1 MPAPTPPGRTAAA
14 RDPTPDL
21 YARSQLSLEQNIV
34 GSRLAPLLRCRTR
47 GWTNHVRFF
56 SPGGRSS
63 DIVADQG
70 HPVMHYDPL
79 IEVGD
84 VFQERYRIQETLS
97 TGGFAIVYKAE
108 QLATGQAV
116 AIKCIRRY
124 GPTPADDEKRV
135 ARFQRE
141 VRLCAQLHHPNIV
154 RLIDSGWIDASMY
167 AVFEFVPGKN
177 LSQILSEEGRLSPVE
192 AGYLMSQV
200 LDALSCAHDAGIT
213 HRDLKPANIMIVP
226 TGARRNA
233 TVLDFGIGGV
243 LREIHGL
250 DEKTLTSTFE
260 RMGTPAYSSPEQLRG
275 RVLTPHTDIYSWGL
289 VFLECLT
296 GRRPIEGDTVAEVMH
311 RQLDEA
317 PVPIPRALKGHPL
330 DELLRVATAK
340 NVLHRRYT
348 TRDLLSRLDA
358 CPLAAL
364 DLSGEAATAQS
375 PEEYSTLAMGVTVMS
390 AAAAAEQRPGPEVTT
405 GNMLGQRERRQLTV
419 VSCTISV
426 LSGTG
431 ATLDLEEHEDQLSEE
446 VTFCRQLATSLGG
459 HVIGGAEHRV
469 LLGFGYPTASGED
482 ARRAVH
488 AALTIAR
495 EFAARSAALQR
506 SSKMHSEVQIGVHTG
521 LILVRQEGAGQAP
534 PSFSG
539 SAVRVAS
546 HIDGHAAANGVVIS
560 QATYQ
565 LVRTQFALSQ
575 GTSVSVP
582 GHPET
587 VEIFQLPDSLWDE
600 PADAPT
606 YGDASAPLV
615 GRDQEMDFLRR
626 HWRMAGEGRGQ
637 SVLILG
643 DAGIGKSR
651 LVRELGRVLSGGT
664 LSWLQGRCM
673 PEARHSALQPLVDL
687 LQRHLG
693 FRPAMDEGERRRR
706 LEELLDAHEL
716 ARAQA
721 MPLLAPVLGVPLGPS
736 YAPLPLAPQRQ
747 RELTLRVLLSLF
759 SDMAARQPMVLVVED
774 VHWADATTL
783 ELLSLLV
790 EEASSVPMLVVL
802 TARPESSGALTP
814 TATLKLD
821 RLDSATASD
830 MIQRCAG
837 GKTLPGAVLSE
848 ILRRTDGVPLFVEE
862 MVRAVLASGMLV
874 EHEDHYQM
882 QGVLA
887 DLEIPAS
894 LRELLLARLDR
905 LGREVKA
912 ALQLGSVL
920 GREFR
925 SEELAAAGGYDSDVL
940 GRLTD
945 ALVDSGLL
953 YCRRRLSGEIFVF
966 KHALVHDAAY
976 DSMPR
981 STRSMYHRHIAH
993 MLEDRFPEVAEKRP
1007 ELLARHHAGAG
1018 QITAALGY
1026 SRRAAF
1032 EALIKSAN
1040 DEAIGHAQQ
1049 AIVWLM
1055 DIEDEKQSAELE
1067 LGFQAIIAPAL
1078 FGTHG
1083 HGDREFGALAR
1094 RSLRLISVVGDSPH
1108 VLPALWG
1115 VWVHHYVR
1123 SEFARALPLA
1133 ENYLERAHRLGDSG
1147 ARVIGH
1153 SIVASTMFY
1162 LGRFDEA
1169 RDSASASIALY
1180 EPEAHRHHTMVVGY
1194 DTKTAQLGLRALCAW
1209 MLGRTSEAEADA
1221 EAALAWSRTTEH
1233 PVTLCLGLF
1242 FLAHVRLWNGEPAPA
1257 ERAARELLVV
1267 AERFGLDS
1275 WTRLGEVLLGGATRD
1290 PMRIRAVIGQFDKA
1304 SQAIGRSYWYTLL
1317 AEAEVA
1323 AGEHQR
1329 ALAAIDAARD
1339 FADRT
1344 GERYYLAELHRHRGE
1359 LLAARPDQAMPE
1371 AVPMAVPEATPE
1383 ATIGATPAATIGATP
1398 AVTPEATTD
1407 AITAAEASLRRAM
1420 EIAVGQ
1426 GARLPAFLAAT
1437 ALCRLQAQAGR
1448 LDAADLDAAR
1458 ALARHFD
1465 PAEQIP
1471 VITAARAVLA
1481 DLGA

>member
-1 MPAPTPPGRTAAA
+1 
-14 RDPTPDL
+14 
-21 YARSQLSLEQNIV
+21 
-34 GSRLAPLLRCRTR
+34 
-47 GWTNHVRFF
+47 
-56 SPGGRSS
+56 
-63 DIVADQG
+63 
-70 HPVMHYDPL
+70 MHYDPL
-79 IEVGD
+79 IAVGD

-97 TGGFAIVYKAE
+97 TGGFAVVYKAE
-108 QLATGQAV
+108 QLATGQSV
-116 AIKCIRRY
+116 AIKCIRHY
-124 GPTPADDEKRV
+124 GPTPEDDEKRV

-167 AVFEFVPGKN
+167 AVFEYVPGKN
-177 LSQILSEEGRLSPVE
+177 LAQVLAEEGKLTPVE
-192 AGYLMSQV
+192 AGYLMGQV
-200 LDALSCAHDAGIT
+200 LDALSCAHDAGII

-243 LREIHGL
+243 LRESHGL
-250 DEKTLTSTFE
+250 DEKTLTRTFE

-340 NVLHRRYT
+340 NVTNRRYT
-348 TRDLLSRLDA
+348 TRELLSRLDA

-364 DLSGEAATAQS
+364 DLSGEAGGAQA
-375 PEEYSTLAMGVTVMS
+375 PEEFSTLAMGVTVMS
-390 AAAAAEQRPGPEVTT
+390 AMAAEPRPAPEVTT

-426 LSGTG
+426 LSENG
-431 ATLDLEEHEDQLSEE
+431 AALDLEEHEDRLVEE
-446 VTFCRQLATSLGG
+446 AAFCRSLGTSLGG
-459 HVIGGAEHRV
+459 HVLGGTEHRV
-469 LLGFGYPTASGED
+469 LLGFGYPAASGED

-488 AALTIAR
+488 AALAIAR
-495 EFAARSAALQR
+495 EFAGRSAALQR
-506 SSKMHSEVQIGVHTG
+506 AHKLRSAVHIGVHTG
-521 LILVRQEGAGQAP
+521 LVLVRQEGPAQAP

-539 SAVRVAS
+539 TAVRVAS
-546 HIDGHAAANGVVIS
+546 HIDAHAAANGVVVS

-565 LVRTQFALSQ
+565 LVRTQFALSPGAQ
-575 GTSVSVP
+575 VSVP
-582 GHPET
+582 GHAEP
-587 VEIFQLPDSLWDE
+587 VEIFQLPDSPWDE
-600 PADAPT
+600 SADAPT

-626 HWRMAGEGRGQ
+626 HWRMANEGRGQ
-637 SVLILG
+637 SVLVIG

-651 LVRELGRVLSGGT
+651 LVRELGRVLSSGAHP
-664 LSWLQGRCM
+664 WLQGRCM
-673 PEARHSALQPLVDL
+673 PEARNSALQPVVDL

-693 FRPAMDEGERRRR
+693 FRPAMDEAERRRR

-716 ARAQA
+716 ERAQV
-721 MPLLAPVLGVPLGPS
+721 MPLLAPVLGVPLGPA

-759 SDMAARQPMVLVVED
+759 SDMATRQPMVLVIED

-783 ELLSLLV
+783 ALLALLV
-790 EEASSVPMLVVL
+790 EEASAVSMLL
-802 TARPESSGALTP
+802 LFTARPEAGGALAP
-814 TATLKLD
+814 AATLKLD
-821 RLDSATASD
+821 RLDSENASN

-837 GKTLPGAVLSE
+837 GKTLPGVVVSE

-862 MVRAVLASGMLV
+862 MVRAVLGSGMLV
-874 EHEDHYQM
+874 EHEDHYRLK
-882 QGVLA
+882 GVLA

-912 ALQLGSVL
+912 ALQLGAVL

-925 SEELAAAGGYDSDVL
+925 SEELAAAGGYDGEVL

-981 STRSMYHRHIAH
+981 STRAMYHRHIAH
-993 MLEDRFPEVAEKRP
+993 MLEERFPEVAEKRP
-1007 ELLARHHAGAG
+1007 ELLARHHASGG

-1026 SRRAAF
+1026 SRRAAL

-1049 AIVWLM
+1049 AIAWLT
-1055 DIEDEKQSAELE
+1055 DIEDEKQRAELE

-1078 FGTHG
+1078 FGTRG

-1094 RSLRLISVVGDSPH
+1094 RSLRLISVVGDSPQ

-1133 ENYLERAHRLGDSG
+1133 ENYLERAHRIGDSDG
-1147 ARVIGH
+1147 LVIGH
-1153 SIVASTMFY
+1153 SIVASTLFY
-1162 LGRFDEA
+1162 LGRFADA
-1169 RDSASASIALY
+1169 RASASESIAHY
-1180 EPEAHRHHTMVVGY
+1180 RPEAHRHHTMVVGY
-1194 DTKTAQLGLRALCAW
+1194 DTRSAQLGLRAMCAW
-1209 MLGRTSEAEADA
+1209 MLGHVSEAVADA
-1221 EAALAWSRTTEH
+1221 EAAADWSRTTEH
-1233 PVTLCLGLF
+1233 PVTVCLSLF
-1242 FLAHVRLWNGEPAPA
+1242 FLAHVRLWNGEPAAA
-1257 ERAARELLVV
+1257 ERAAREILTI
-1267 AERFGLDS
+1267 AERLGLDS
-1275 WTRLGEVLLGGATRD
+1275 WILLGEVLLGGATRD
-1290 PMRIRAVIGQFDKA
+1290 AARIRAVIGQFDEA

-1317 AEAEVA
+1317 AQAEVA
-1323 AGEHQR
+1323 AGEPDR

-1339 FADRT
+1339 FAERT
-1344 GERYYLAELHRHRGE
+1344 GEHYFLAELHRHRSE
-1359 LLAARPDQAMPE
+1359 VLAARPARPGASTE
-1371 AVPMAVPEATPE
+1371 ANPGAPGEAT
-1383 ATIGATPAATIGATP
+1383 
-1398 AVTPEATTD
+1398 
-1407 AITAAEASLRRAM
+1407 AEASLRRAL
-1420 EIAVGQ
+1420 EIARAQ
-1426 GARLPAFLAAT
+1426 GARLPALLAAT
-1437 ALCRLQAQAGR
+1437 ALCRWQASAGR
-1448 LDAADLDAAR
+1448 LDAALLDEAR
-1458 ALARHFD
+1458 ALARD
-1465 PAEQIP
+1465 IGPAGAIP
-1471 VITAARAVLA
+1471 VLAAAHAVIA
-1481 DLGA
+1481 ELGA